1 MRSRLP
7 ILVLCMPLLLAGC
20 GQGQEPTQQAAPAE
34 RATRITVTRAEART
48 VEVTDSTVGMI
59 ESEGAPTITAEV
71 SGQLTKVLVDVGN
84 TVQQGDVLAVI
95 DPASYQFAQ
104 SGAGAEVRRL
114 QALIEQQQRQVKRY
128 QQLVQ
133 ENFVSQAAL
142 EEAQAQLAALREQL
156 AAAQAQLKQASRDV
170 AQSEVRAPIAGV
182 IDQRQVDPGD
192 FVSRGQPMFRL
203 VSQELLRIRLPFPET
218 VAARLKPGLTVHLS
232 SPLAPA
238 QEVDG
243 TIKEVRPALTTGS
256 RALEVIVEIPN
267 PGGWRAGGSVRG
279 RVVLDSRQGV
289 VVPEASV
296 VERPAGKVVYV
307 IAGGVARQQKVV
319 TGVRRDGWVEI
330 REGLQAG
337 MAVAVDGAAFLS
349 DGVKVNIQAQQE
361 SR

>member
-7 ILVLCMPLLLAGC
+7 ILVLSMPLLLVGC
-20 GQGQEPTQQAAPAE
+20 GQGEEPAQQAAPAE
-34 RATRITVTRAEART
+34 RATRITVARAEART
-48 VEVTDSTVGMI
+48 VEVTDSTVGVI

-71 SGQLTKVLVDVGN
+71 SGQLTKVLVDIGHA
-84 TVQQGDVLAVI
+84 VQQGDVLAVI

-203 VSQELLRIRLPFPET
+203 VSQDLLRIRLPFPET
-218 VAARLKPGLTVHLS
+218 VAAQLKPGLTVHLS

-243 TIKEVRPALTTGS
+243 TIKEVRPALSTAS

-279 RVVLDSRQGV
+279 SVVLADREGV
-289 VVPEASV
+289 LVPEASV
-296 VERPAGKVVYV
+296 VQRPAGTVVYEIV
-307 IAGGVARQQKVV
+307 DGTARERRVE

-330 REGLQAG
+330 RDGLPAG
-337 MAVAVDGAAFLS
+337 AVVAVDGAGFLS
-349 DGVKVNIQAQQE
+349 DGAAVNVQDRRE